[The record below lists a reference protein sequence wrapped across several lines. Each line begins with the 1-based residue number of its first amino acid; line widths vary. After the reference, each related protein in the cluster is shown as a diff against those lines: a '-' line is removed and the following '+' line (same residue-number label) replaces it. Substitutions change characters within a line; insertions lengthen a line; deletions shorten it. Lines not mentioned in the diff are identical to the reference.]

1 MIEQPLSGNVFS
13 DMAAF
18 DKKYEFDSVEMTPEF
33 LAFRLRFLIEEL
45 RESIEA
51 AEANDP
57 EKFVDSM
64 VDLIVVAA
72 GTLSIGRVD
81 AQKAWDEVRRA
92 NMSKVRRANPAR
104 TGSGGADLIK
114 PAGWV
119 EPNHE
124 GNTGQLGLGMGYQL
138 NEHFSHSVT
147 VLFEAMDMQFKKNHD
162 YDSGGITRADYF
174 IHGLDSFEYEVN
186 KKWLR
191 LRSVLWLTKR
201 KISLNFESVETSL
214 MDAINY
220 LSFMVAWIRHKLEG
234 QDPLKDLYNQQTL
247 E

>member
-1 MIEQPLSGNVFS
+1 MTEEPLTGNVFS

-18 DKKYEFDSVEMTPEF
+18 DRKYKFDSVKMTPEF
-33 LAFRLRFLIEEL
+33 LAFRMRFLIEEL

-51 AEANDP
+51 AENNQPA
-57 EKFVDSM
+57 KFVDAM

-72 GTLSIGRVD
+72 GTLSIGQVD
-81 AQKAWDEVRRA
+81 GQKAWNEVRRA
-92 NMSKVRRANPAR
+92 NMEKVRRANPTR

-114 PAGWV
+114 PDGWL
-119 EPNHE
+119 EPTHDDNI
-124 GNTGQLGLGMGYQL
+124 GQLELGMGYQF

-174 IHGLDSFEYEVN
+174 IHGLDSFEYEIN

-201 KISLNFESVETSL
+201 KISLNFESVEASL

-234 QDPLKDLYNQQTL
+234 QSPLRDLYNQP
-247 E
+247 EKE